1 MVVVEAV
8 NFIKLHL
15 LINTDYYNFT
25 RKLSDGHTAVFVH
38 ESTTADTCDS
48 IVMGKPGLSHLT
60 MYLSCQLTL
69 PAGTPHGQELGPRSE
84 YRGADT
90 DADCRA
96 V

>member
-15 LINTDYYNFT
+15 FISINTDYYNFT

-48 IVMGKPGLSHLT
+48 IITGKKG
-60 MYLSCQLTL
+60 
-69 PAGTPHGQELGPRSE
+69 
-84 YRGADT
+84 
-90 DADCRA
+90 
-96 V
+96 